1 MSQGRQVCVIEYD
14 CSNEFMR
21 DVGSKTFGAYDEF
34 EEAFTPFEKVIN
46 YNLEITVLL
55 GYWLRVLN
63 RVRSC

>member
-1 MSQGRQVCVIEYD
+1 
-14 CSNEFMR
+14 MR
-21 DVGSKTFGAYDEF
+21 GVGSKTFGAYDEF
-34 EEAFTPFEKVIN
+34 KGAFTLFEKVIN